1 MFKNSTILQKLR
13 IIFFI
18 SIVLFITHLTISYIF
33 IKNSIHQLE
42 EIKFDKMDISKLTTE
57 NFYLYNQMTEI
68 LVYASQAQEADEI
81 ERAKKIKEKI
91 LTNLN
96 KLLPYYENKQQ
107 LLFFK
112 ESLEQTF
119 KKSTAFSY
127 DIMKDPSNNNIK
139 ILKVFQA
146 LNKENLKTL
155 KRLKVEAEENIQNLM
170 SQSSEN
176 NSNFFKFL
184 VIFSSLSL
192 TFVVILSLY
201 FYLTLKKRFLKVRAS
216 LQNLNTQ
223 SPDFSKKLVLEH
235 PDEIGELIRGFN
247 QLQKKLERDYNH
259 LNKLKNQA
267 EESAQLKSEFLA
279 NMSHEIRTPMN
290 GIIGMSYLTLQ
301 TDLTSKQR
309 NFIEKIDN
317 SAKMLLSII
326 NNILDLSKIEAGKLT
341 LEKIT
346 FELTKVINSS
356 VEPLRYK
363 MNKNNI
369 DFHIHIANDVP
380 QLFYGDSMR
389 ITQVLTNML
398 SNAVKFT
405 ASGEINVYITK
416 ITKNRFQFKIEDT
429 GIGLKPEE
437 KKNLFQA
444 FTQADSSTSRKYG
457 GTGLGLTIS
466 KELVEMMNGKIWVES
481 IYGEGSSFIF
491 EIEIEEIKNSIFT
504 EYTNHSTPTVSAL
517 QNLQNLEGKRIL
529 LAEDNIINQEI
540 VLGLLEN
547 SHIEIDIVEN
557 GQAAIDMHKNNSYNL
572 ILMDIQMPILD
583 GYEAT
588 KEIRKIDKEIPI
600 IALTASAMKEDVK
613 NSISVGMNAQLNKP
627 INVNKLYEI
636 ILKYSS

>member
-18 SIVLFITHLTISYIF
+18 SILLFITHLTISYIF
-33 IKNSIHQLE
+33 IRNSIQQLD
-42 EIKFDKMDISKLTTE
+42 EIKVDKMYISNLTSE
-57 NFYLYNQMTEI
+57 SFHLYNQMTEI
-68 LVYASQAQEADEI
+68 LVYAAQAHEADEI
-81 ERAKKIKEKI
+81 ARAKEIKEKI
-91 LTNLN
+91 LTNLEY
-96 KLLPYYENKQQ
+96 LLPYYENKQQ
-107 LLFFK
+107 LFFLK
-112 ESLEQTF
+112 ESIDQTF
-119 KKSTAFSY
+119 NKSITFTY
-127 DIMKDPSNNNIK
+127 EIINNPNDNNRK
-139 ILKVFQA
+139 ILKFFQT
-146 LNKENLKTL
+146 LSKKNLKLL
-155 KRLKVEAEENIQNLM
+155 KKLKVDAEENIQNSM

-247 QLQKKLERDYNH
+247 QLQKKLEKDYNH
-259 LNKLKNQA
+259 LNELKNQA

-301 TDLTSKQR
+301 TELTSKQR

-346 FELTKVINSS
+346 FELIKVINSS

-363 MNKNNI
+363 MNKNHI
-369 DFHIHIANDVP
+369 DFHIHIADDVP
-380 QLFYGDSMR
+380 QLFHGDSVR

-405 ASGEINVYITK
+405 ASGEINIYITK
-416 ITKNRFQFKIEDT
+416 IEKNRFQFKIQDT

-437 KKNLFQA
+437 KNNLFQA

-481 IYGEGSSFIF
+481 VYGEGSSFIF
-491 EIEIEEIKNSIFT
+491 EIEIEEIRNSVFT
-504 EYTNHSTPTVSAL
+504 EYTSHSAPTVSTL
-517 QNLQNLEGKRIL
+517 QTLQNLEGKRIL

-557 GQAAIDMHKNNSYNL
+557 GQAAIDMHRTNSYNL

-588 KEIRKIDKEIPI
+588 KEIRKVDKEIPI
-600 IALTASAMKEDVK
+600 IALTASAMKEDVE